1 MYGFGGAH
9 LDAFAAQTAFVVVDI
24 RHVVANGDGL
34 ELTFLDTFSA
44 TDAGCFACLHGY
56 GTLVFV
62 DA

>member
-1 MYGFGGAH
+1 MYGLGGTH

-34 ELTFLDTFSA
+34 ELTFLDAFST
-44 TDAGCFACLHGY
+44 TDAGCFAGLHSY